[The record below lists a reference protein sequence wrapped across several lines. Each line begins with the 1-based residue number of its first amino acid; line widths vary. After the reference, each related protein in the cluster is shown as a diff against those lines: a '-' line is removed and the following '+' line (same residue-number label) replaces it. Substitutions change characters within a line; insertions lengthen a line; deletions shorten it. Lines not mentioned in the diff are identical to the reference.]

1 MKTISYKALRL
12 IINISLVLYLLGG
25 VFLALMLTKKGF
37 LEESTTFSIGIPT
50 RHKYNLDPNAAKVE
64 ALKPDVREEAL
75 VTGRVGIEFKTSS
88 AYIKSMF
95 IGVGMI
101 SFGYSL
107 LILFLVRAF
116 VNSLS
121 ESSPFVPKNVIRLRI
136 IGILLIC
143 IEPLDALQNYFMQ
156 CLVDEY
162 FLHTISSQTGL
173 AGTIG
178 YWLGYRTA
186 SGSYFS
192 SWIVAGLIILVIAE
206 VFKQGLQMKQEQDL
220 TI

>member
-1 MKTISYKALRL
+1 MKTLSYKALRL
-12 IINISLVLYLLGG
+12 IISTSLILYLLGG
-25 VFLALMLTKKGF
+25 VFLTLMLTKKGF

-50 RHKYNLDPNAAKVE
+50 KNKYKLDPAIARVD
-64 ALKPDVREEAL
+64 AQKPEVSHEVL
-75 VTGRVGIEFKTSS
+75 VTGKVGIEFKTSS
-88 AYIKSMF
+88 TYIKSMF
-95 IGVGMI
+95 IGAGMI

-121 ESSPFVPKNVIRLRI
+121 ESSPFIPKNVKRLRI

-143 IEPLDALQNYFMQ
+143 IEPFHALQNYFMQ
-156 CLVDEY
+156 SLVNEY
-162 FLHTISSQTGL
+162 FRHTIFSLTGPV
-173 AGTIG
+173 GDIG
-178 YWLGYRTA
+178 YWFGYSTA
-186 SGSYFS
+186 SGSYVS

>member
-1 MKTISYKALRL
+1 MKTLGYKALRL

-50 RHKYNLDPNAAKVE
+50 KKKYNLDPNVVKVE
-64 ALKPDVREEAL
+64 ALKPDVRDEAI
-75 VTGRVGIEFKTSS
+75 VTGKVGIEFKTSS
-88 AYIKSMF
+88 TYIKSMF
-95 IGVGMI
+95 IGAGII
-101 SFGYSL
+101 SFCYSL

-121 ESSPFVPKNVIRLRI
+121 ESSPFISKNVKRLHI
-136 IGILLIC
+136 IGILLVC
-143 IEPLDALQNYFMQ
+143 IEPLHALQNYFMQ
-156 CLVDEY
+156 SLVDEY

-173 AGTIG
+173 AGNISYWFG
-178 YWLGYRTA
+178 YSTA
-186 SGSYFS
+186 SGSYVS